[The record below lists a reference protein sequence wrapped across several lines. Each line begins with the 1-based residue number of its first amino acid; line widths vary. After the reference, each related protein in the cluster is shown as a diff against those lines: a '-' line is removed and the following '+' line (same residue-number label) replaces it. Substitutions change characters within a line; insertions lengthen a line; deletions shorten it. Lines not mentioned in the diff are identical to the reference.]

1 MNLNHGSMWFDVG
14 SIGGSMWVRMVV
26 RLVVRLVRIMVRF
39 GSVRFNGS
47 VRFGSTCGSVRF
59 GSICKMVRFGEV
71 LGTFFFFCLPVRAK
85 WAEPK
90 GLATGP
96 R

>member
-47 VRFGSTCGSVRF
+47 V
-59 GSICKMVRFGEV
+59 
-71 LGTFFFFCLPVRAK
+71 
-85 WAEPK
+85 W
-90 GLATGP
+90 
-96 R
+96 